1 MLKYTI
7 LAFMLVFLFIGCE
20 SNKKSVENSSLATA
34 SEVTESLSLI
44 SPSPSSKVSGPE
56 QTAIATATATP
67 TAANMSVNSIIPVG
81 WHILEKVKGE
91 PIQVEGDLN
100 NDRISDI
107 AAIIEKT
114 SNDKEAPP
122 RSLLIAFGTK
132 DHTYTISIIADKVVL
147 KADEGGV
154 WGDPFESLTIDRGSV
169 VISDYGGSNWRWY
182 NKYRF
187 RYQDHDW
194 FLIGATMGTYFTG
207 TTTRENADEDDYN
220 LLTGEYITR
229 KTDEQGHIKTTKGNR
244 GRKEL
249 VRLKDF
255 NINDM

>member
-1 MLKYTI
+1 MNGGSHVIYRTS
-7 LAFMLVFLFIGCE
+7 LAFMFVFLFIGCE
-20 SNKKSVENSSLATA
+20 SNQKSVENSSLTTA
-34 SEVTESLSLI
+34 SEVTESLSLL

-56 QTAIATATATP
+56 QTAIATP
-67 TAANMSVNSIIPVG
+67 EMSVNSIIPVG
-81 WHILEKVKGE
+81 WHILEKVKDE
-91 PIQVEGDLN
+91 PIKVEGDLN
-100 NDRISDI
+100 NDRILDI

-114 SNDKEAPP
+114 TNDKEAPP
-122 RSLLIAFGTK
+122 RLLLIAFGNK

-154 WGDPFESLTIDRGSV
+154 WGDPFESLAIDRGSV
-169 VISDYGGSNWRWY
+169 VVSDYGGSNWRWY

-194 FLIGATMGTYFTG
+194 FLIGATLGTYFTG

-220 LLTGEYITR
+220 LLTGEYMIR
-229 KTDEQGHIKTTKGNR
+229 KTDDQGNLKITKGNR
-244 GRKEL
+244 GRKAL

>member
-1 MLKYTI
+1 MLKYSI
-7 LAFMLVFLFIGCE
+7 LAFMFVLLFTGCE
-20 SNKKSVENSSLATA
+20 INKKSVENSSITTA
-34 SEVTESLSLI
+34 SEVTESLNLL
-44 SPSPSSKVSGPE
+44 SPTPSSIVSGPE
-56 QTAIATATATP
+56 QTAIATATAD
-67 TAANMSVNSIIPVG
+67 MSVKLIIPVG

-91 PIQVEGDLN
+91 PIKVEGDLN
-100 NDRISDI
+100 NDGILDI

-114 SNDKEAPP
+114 TNDKEAPP
-122 RSLLIAFGTK
+122 RSLLIAFGNK
-132 DHTYTISIIADKVVL
+132 DHTYTISIIADRVVL

-154 WGDPFESLTIDRGSV
+154 WGDPFESLIIDRGSV
-169 VISDYGGSNWRWY
+169 VLSDYGGSNWRWY

-207 TTTRENADEDDYN
+207 TTTRENADEEDYN
-220 LLTGEYITR
+220 LLTGEYKTR
-229 KTDEQGHIKTTKGNR
+229 RTDEQGNIKTTKGNK